1 MNEFKYGVGQSVWTS
16 TQMMRKIE
24 DRRVNCGVNEYLF
37 VGAVW
42 VGEEALDF
50 VQGRVALA
58 AREAEEERLRDVKLQ
73 RVAEGMSRW
82 CEPQSPHLAAIA
94 DALEHAKRKHP
105 FFAQRL
111 FRFGRLEDCSDYLYS
126 FRRELEHE
134 KRTNSTCAKTI
145 LTCEALEAEEAF
157 MQGDYKHTLEEL
169 AQCGAVIV
177 RMMEAV
183 QALVDEVAQA
193 GKEAK

>member
-1 MNEFKYGVGQSVWTS
+1 MENDTEKLNLLERPQPTCASMLNTP
-16 TQMMRKIE
+16 MRE
-24 DRRVNCGVNEYLF
+24 
-37 VGAVW
+37 
-42 VGEEALDF
+42 
-50 VQGRVALA
+50 
-58 AREAEEERLRDVKLQ
+58 
-73 RVAEGMSRW
+73 
-82 CEPQSPHLAAIA
+82 SPHLNVA
-94 DALEHAKRKHP
+94 DALEHAKAEHP
-105 FFAQRL
+105 KFAQRL
-111 FRFGRLEDCSDYLYS
+111 FLFGRLEDCSDYLHS

-183 QALVDEVAQA
+183 HALAEEAAQA
-193 GKEAK
+193 GKGAKE

>member
-1 MNEFKYGVGQSVWTS
+1 MRDKEM
-16 TQMMRKIE
+16 TQ
-24 DRRVNCGVNEYLF
+24 
-37 VGAVW
+37 
-42 VGEEALDF
+42 EEINDL
-50 VQGRVALA
+50 L
-58 AREAEEERLRDVKLQ
+58 ERPQ
-73 RVAEGMSRW
+73 PTCASMW
-82 CEPQSPHLAAIA
+82 CVPMYESPHLAAIA
-94 DALEHAKRKHP
+94 DALERAKAEHP
-105 FFAQRL
+105 KFAQRL
-111 FRFGRLEDCSDYLYS
+111 FLFGRLEDCSDYLYS

-183 QALVDEVAQA
+183 QALVDEAAKA
-193 GKEAK
+193 GKGAKE

>member
-1 MNEFKYGVGQSVWTS
+1 MKVEGTIVESGS
-16 TQMMRKIE
+16 I
-24 DRRVNCGVNEYLF
+24 
-37 VGAVW
+37 
-42 VGEEALDF
+42 ALISD
-50 VQGRVALA
+50 
-58 AREAEEERLRDVKLQ
+58 AEWQ
-73 RVAEGMSRW
+73 RVAEGMSMW
-82 CEPQSPHLAAIA
+82 CKPQSPHLVAIA
-94 DALEHAKRKHP
+94 DALEHAKAEHP
-105 FFAQRL
+105 KFAQRL
-111 FRFGRLEDCSDYLYS
+111 FRFGRLEDCSDYLHS

-183 QALVDEVAQA
+183 QALVDEAAKA
-193 GKEAK
+193 GEDAK

>member
-1 MNEFKYGVGQSVWTS
+1 MKVEGTIVESGN
-16 TQMMRKIE
+16 I
-24 DRRVNCGVNEYLF
+24 
-37 VGAVW
+37 
-42 VGEEALDF
+42 ALISD
-50 VQGRVALA
+50 
-58 AREAEEERLRDVKLQ
+58 AERQ

-82 CEPQSPHLAAIA
+82 CKPPQSPHLEAIDA
-94 DALEHAKRKHP
+94 ALEHAKEKHP
-105 FFAQRL
+105 KFADKLFSFKRL
-111 FRFGRLEDCSDYLYS
+111 VDCSDYLYS

-145 LTCEALEAEEAF
+145 LKCEELEAEEAF

-183 QALVDEVAQA
+183 QALVDEAAKAGKA
-193 GKEAK
+193 GKEAKE

>member
-1 MNEFKYGVGQSVWTS
+1 MKVEGTIVESGN
-16 TQMMRKIE
+16 I
-24 DRRVNCGVNEYLF
+24 
-37 VGAVW
+37 
-42 VGEEALDF
+42 ALISD
-50 VQGRVALA
+50 
-58 AREAEEERLRDVKLQ
+58 AERQ

-82 CEPQSPHLAAIA
+82 CKPPQSPHLDAIA
-94 DALEHAKRKHP
+94 AALERAKEKHP
-105 FFAQRL
+105 KFADKLFSFKRL
-111 FRFGRLEDCSDYLYS
+111 VDCSDYLYS

-145 LTCEALEAEEAF
+145 LKCEELEAEEAF

-183 QALVDEVAQA
+183 QALVDEAGNA
-193 GKEAK
+193 GKEAE

>member
-1 MNEFKYGVGQSVWTS
+1 MKVEGTIVESGN
-16 TQMMRKIE
+16 I
-24 DRRVNCGVNEYLF
+24 
-37 VGAVW
+37 
-42 VGEEALDF
+42 ALISD
-50 VQGRVALA
+50 
-58 AREAEEERLRDVKLQ
+58 AELQ

-82 CEPQSPHLAAIA
+82 CKPQSPHLEAIDA
-94 DALEHAKRKHP
+94 ALEHAKEKHP
-105 FFAQRL
+105 KFADKLFSFKRL
-111 FRFGRLEDCSDYLYS
+111 VDCSDYLHS

-183 QALVDEVAQA
+183 QALVDEAGNA
-193 GKEAK
+193 GKEEK